1 MKPNEEL
8 KENRSPI
15 YQVRDSFR
23 DLLEDQFI
31 SPDNSSSSSDDEEM
45 IDDDVFIKRHLE
57 LEIDEIRR
65 YNIGVQSHYQGA
77 QQAIEERISKLIETG
92 N

>member
-31 SPDNSSSSSDDEEM
+31 SPDDSSSSSDDEEM
-45 IDDDVFIKRHLE
+45 IDDDVFIKRHLD

-77 QQAIEERISKLIETG
+77 QQAIEERISTLIETG

>member
-8 KENRSPI
+8 KENRSPPNE
-15 YQVRDSFR
+15 VRDSFR

-31 SPDNSSSSSDDEEM
+31 SPDNSSSSSDDEEI
-45 IDDDVFIKRHLE
+45 IDDDVFIKRHLQ

-77 QQAIEERISKLIETG
+77 
-92 N
+92 

>member
-8 KENRSPI
+8 KETGSPI
-15 YQVRDSFR
+15 HEVRDSFR

-31 SPDNSSSSSDDEEM
+31 SPNDSSSSSSSDDEEM
-45 IDDDVFIKRHLE
+45 IDDEIFIKRHLQ

-65 YNIGVQSHYQGA
+65 YNIGVQ
-77 QQAIEERISKLIETG
+77 
-92 N
+92 